1 MKMETQDFGAQLLTM
16 PEIFADNFFII
27 PDYQRGYAWD
37 EKQVQDL
44 LQDLDHLIDD
54 GISQKHYTGTLVLS
68 HQGQPGRFNVV
79 DGQQRLT
86 TLVILAKVLFDHLPE
101 DERSRIEGLYLRRGE
116 LGSTEPVLTLNS
128 DTHRFFENVILN
140 DRPKSTEPSRLE
152 AHERLIKARKIIK
165 KWIQKRIK
173 NEASVEEV
181 VLTLESDMG
190 FIVFAPKEDAETGVM
205 FEVINNRGKDLS
217 ELEKI
222 KNYLIYCSVKLNA
235 AKLRESIDSDWSEIL
250 KYLHTAKKTADSD
263 ENSFLRYCMAVHFSL
278 SKNDSQHG
286 YIELKKLLALDGAL
300 GSDESKKAAIKKMMS
315 FVAFLKDASHWYAR
329 LYGQLHQGLSSE
341 LVQVLDQIRGQDRQ
355 ASIMPLFLALVVKS
369 DPSDESLV
377 RLLGLVEILNFRVYI
392 ARNMTRRNDSGQAEL
407 FRYASAYYHDRL
419 IDELYIS
426 ADVEGVETEEKA
438 LELQLLEF
446 IFEYAPEEEFIDSF
460 KLRKSE
466 MDDFYQ
472 WNGLRYFLMNYE
484 QHLQPNKTIKIDRI
498 LRARKEGKSND
509 YLSIEHLWATRNR
522 AEEGQNVRPVD
533 KHERRRLGN
542 FVLLELRLN
551 IQGDCDDLEDK
562 SIRYLEGLNGE
573 AGTDLQH
580 VREAVTTAQK
590 STKKRKDK
598 KRLKNYYLELYRE
611 INDRNEERYIEFAAQ
626 RWSLAGFLGY
636 EEIKAAYEED
646 EE

>member
-1 MKMETQDFGAQLLTM
+1 MEIKNFGAQLLTM
-16 PEIFADNFFII
+16 PEIFADNYFVI

-68 HQGQPGRFNVV
+68 HEGRPDRFNVV

-86 TLVILAKVLFDHLPE
+86 TLVILAKAIFDELPKNE
-101 DERSRIEGLYLRRGE
+101 KSRIEGLYIRRGK
-116 LGSTEPVLTLNS
+116 LGSAEHVLTLNS
-128 DTHRFFENVILN
+128 DTRRFFENVILD
-140 DRPKSTEPSRLE
+140 DRPKSSEPSRLE
-152 AHERLIKARKIIK
+152 SHDRLVKAWKIIR
-165 KWIQKRIK
+165 KWVQKRIK
-173 NEASVEEV
+173 SKTAIEKIL
-181 VLTLESDMG
+181 LTLESDMG

-222 KNYLIYCSVKLNA
+222 KNYLIYCSVKLDA
-235 AKLRESIDSDWSEIL
+235 AKLRENIDSDWSDIL
-250 KYLHTAKKTADSD
+250 NYLHAANKTADSD
-263 ENSFLRYCMAVHFSL
+263 ENSFLRYCMAVHFGL
-278 SKNDSQHG
+278 SKTDSQHG
-286 YIELKKLLALDGAL
+286 YIELKKLLVLDQAIRTDD
-300 GSDESKKAAIKKMMS
+300 SRNAAVKAIMS
-315 FVAFLKDASHWYAR
+315 FVEFLKNASHWYAR
-329 LYGQLHQGLSSE
+329 LYGQVHQGLSAE

-355 ASIMPLFLALVVKS
+355 ASIMPLFLALVVKNHAL
-369 DPSDESLV
+369 DGNLE
-377 RLLGLVEILNFRVYI
+377 RLLRLLETLNFRVYI
-392 ARNMTRRNDSGQAEL
+392 ARNMTSRNDSGQAEL

-419 IDELYIS
+419 IENLDVS
-426 ADVEGVETEEKA
+426 AEIEGVDSEDKA
-438 LELQLLEF
+438 LEIQLLEF
-446 IFEYAPEEEFIDSF
+446 IFWNAPESEFLGSF
-460 KLRKSE
+460 MLREGE

-484 QHLQPNKTIKIDRI
+484 QHLQPNKTIRIDRI
-498 LRARKEGKSND
+498 LKARKEGKSND

-551 IQGDCDDLEDK
+551 IQGDCDDLEAK
-562 SIRYLEGLNGE
+562 STRYLEGLNGE

-580 VREAVTTAQK
+580 VKEAVSAAQK
-590 STKKRKDK
+590 SIKKRQDK
-598 KRLKNYYLELYRE
+598 KRLKNFYLELYRE
-611 INDRNEERYIEFAAQ
+611 INDRNEARYKKFAAQ
-626 RWSLAGFLGY
+626 RWSLAQYLGY
-636 EEIKAAYEED
+636 NEIKAAYEED

>member
-1 MKMETQDFGAQLLTM
+1 MEIKNFGAQLLTM
-16 PEIFADNFFII
+16 PEIFADNYFVI

-68 HQGQPGRFNVV
+68 HEGQSDRYKVV

-86 TLVILAKVLFDHLPE
+86 TLVMLAKVIFDELPE
-101 DERSRIEGLYLRRGE
+101 NEKSRVEGLYIRRGK
-116 LGSTEPVLTLNS
+116 LGSAKRVLTLNS
-128 DTHRFFENVILN
+128 DTRRFFENVILD
-140 DRPKSTEPSRLE
+140 DRPKSSEPSRLE
-152 AHERLIKARKIIK
+152 SHDRLVKARKIIR
-165 KWIQKRIK
+165 KWVQKRIK
-173 NEASVEEV
+173 NNIALED
-181 VLTLESDMG
+181 VLHTLESDMG
-190 FIVFAPKEDAETGVM
+190 FIVFAPTEDAETGVM

-235 AKLRESIDSDWSEIL
+235 AELRESIDSDWSNIL
-250 KYLHTAKKTADSD
+250 QYLHTAKKTADSD

-278 SKNDSQHG
+278 SKTDSQHG
-286 YIELKKLLALDGAL
+286 YIELKKLLSLD
-300 GSDESKKAAIKKMMS
+300 KAIATDDSRNAAVQQIMS
-315 FVAFLKDASHWYAR
+315 FVAFLKNASHWYAR
-329 LYGQLHQGLSSE
+329 LYGQMHQGLSAE

-355 ASIMPLFLALVVKS
+355 ASIMPLFLALVVKNHTL
-369 DPSDESLV
+369 DGNLV
-377 RLLGLVEILNFRVYI
+377 RLLRLLETLNFRVYI
-392 ARNMTRRNDSGQAEL
+392 ARNMTSRNDSGQAEL
-407 FRYASAYYHDRL
+407 FRYASAYYHDKL
-419 IDELYIS
+419 VDELDVS
-426 ADVEGVETEEKA
+426 ADIEGVDTEDKA
-438 LELQLLEF
+438 LEIQLLEF
-446 IFEYAPEEEFIDSF
+446 IFWNAPESEFLGSF
-460 KLRKSE
+460 VLREGE

-484 QHLQPNKTIKIDRI
+484 QHLQPNKTIRIDRI

-522 AEEGQNVRPVD
+522 AEDGQNVRPVD

-551 IQGDCDDLEDK
+551 IQGDCDDLQDK

-580 VREAVTTAQK
+580 VKEAVSTAKK
-590 STKKRKDK
+590 SIKKRKDK

-611 INDRNEERYIEFAAQ
+611 INDRNEARYQEFAAQ
-626 RWSLAGFLGY
+626 RWSLAQYLGY
-636 EEIKAAYEED
+636 DEIKAAYEED

>member
-1 MKMETQDFGAQLLTM
+1 MEIKNFGAQLLTI
-16 PEIFADNFFII
+16 PEIFADNYFVI

-68 HQGQPGRFNVV
+68 HEGQSDRYKVV

-86 TLVILAKVLFDHLPE
+86 TLVMLAKVIFDELPE
-101 DERSRIEGLYLRRGE
+101 NEKSRVEGLYIRRGK
-116 LGSTEPVLTLNS
+116 LGSAKRVLTLNS
-128 DTHRFFENVILN
+128 DTRRFFENVILD
-140 DRPKSTEPSRLE
+140 DRPKSSEPSRLE
-152 AHERLIKARKIIK
+152 SHDRLVKARKIIR
-165 KWIQKRIK
+165 KWVQKRIK
-173 NEASVEEV
+173 NNIALED
-181 VLTLESDMG
+181 VLHTLESDMG
-190 FIVFAPKEDAETGVM
+190 FIVFAPTEDAETGVM

-235 AKLRESIDSDWSEIL
+235 AELRESIDSDWSNIL
-250 KYLHTAKKTADSD
+250 QYLHTAKKTADSD

-278 SKNDSQHG
+278 SKTDSQHG
-286 YIELKKLLALDGAL
+286 YIELKKLLSLDQAIATDD
-300 GSDESKKAAIKKMMS
+300 SRNAAVQQIMS
-315 FVAFLKDASHWYAR
+315 FVAFLKNASHWYAR
-329 LYGQLHQGLSSE
+329 LYGQMHQGLSAE

-355 ASIMPLFLALVVKS
+355 ASIMPLFLALVVKNHTL
-369 DPSDESLV
+369 DGNLV
-377 RLLGLVEILNFRVYI
+377 RLLRLLETLNFRVYI
-392 ARNMTRRNDSGQAEL
+392 ARNMTSRNDSGQAEL
-407 FRYASAYYHDRL
+407 FRYASAYYHDKL
-419 IDELYIS
+419 VDELDVS
-426 ADVEGVETEEKA
+426 ADIEGVDTEDKA
-438 LELQLLEF
+438 LEIQLLEF
-446 IFEYAPEEEFIDSF
+446 IFWNAPESEFLGSF
-460 KLRKSE
+460 VLREGE

-484 QHLQPNKTIKIDRI
+484 QHLQPNKTIRIDRI

-522 AEEGQNVRPVD
+522 AEDGQNVRPVD

-551 IQGDCDDLEDK
+551 IQGDCDDLQDK

-580 VREAVTTAQK
+580 VKEAVSTAKK
-590 STKKRKDK
+590 SIKKRKDK

-611 INDRNEERYIEFAAQ
+611 INDRNEARYQEFAAQ
-626 RWSLAGFLGY
+626 RWSLAQYLGY
-636 EEIKAAYEED
+636 DEIKAAYEED

>member
-1 MKMETQDFGAQLLTM
+1 MGIQDLGARLLTM
-16 PEIFADNFFII
+16 PEIFADNIFVV

-68 HQGQPGRFNVV
+68 HEGRPDRFNVV

-101 DERSRIEGLYLRRGE
+101 NERPRIERLYLKRGK
-116 LGSTEPVLTLNS
+116 LGSAEQVLTLNS
-128 DTHRFFENVILN
+128 DTRRFFENVILD
-140 DRPKSTEPSRLE
+140 DRPKSSEPSRLE
-152 AHERLIKARKIIK
+152 SHDRLVEARKVIR
-165 KWIQKRIK
+165 KWIQKRLKSGTQIK
-173 NEASVEEV
+173 DVMR
-181 VLTLESDMG
+181 TLESDMG
-190 FIVFAPKEDAETGVM
+190 FIVFAPTEDAETGVM

-235 AKLRESIDSDWSEIL
+235 AKLRESIDSEWSEIL

-278 SKNDSQHG
+278 NKSDSQNG
-286 YIELKKLLALDGAL
+286 YVELKKLLALDQAIATE
-300 GSDESKKAAIKKMMS
+300 ESRDVAVQKIIS
-315 FVAFLKDASHWYAR
+315 FVTFLKNASHWYAR
-329 LYGQLHQGLSSE
+329 LYGQMHEGLSAD

-355 ASIMPLFLALVVKS
+355 ASIMPLFLALVVKNHS
-369 DPSDESLV
+369 LGESLV
-377 RLLGLVEILNFRVYI
+377 RLLGLLEILNFRVYI
-392 ARNMTRRNDSGQAEL
+392 ARNMTSRNDSGQAEL
-407 FRYASAYYHDRL
+407 FRYASSYYHNRL
-419 IDELYIS
+419 LENLDVS
-426 ADVEGVETEEKA
+426 AEIGGLDSEDKA
-438 LELQLLEF
+438 LEVQLLEF
-446 IFEYAPEEEFIDSF
+446 IFWNAPESEFISSF
-460 KLRKSE
+460 MLREGE
-466 MDDFYQ
+466 MDDFYH

-498 LRARKEGKSND
+498 LKARKDGKSND
-509 YLSIEHLWATRNR
+509 YLSVEHLWATRNR
-522 AEEGQNVRPVD
+522 ADEGQNIRPID
-533 KHERRRLGN
+533 RHERRRLGN

-562 SIRYLEGLNGE
+562 SLRYLEGLNGE

-580 VREAVTTAQK
+580 VKEAVSTAKK
-590 STKKRKDK
+590 SIKLRKNK

-611 INDRNEERYIEFAAQ
+611 INDRNEARYIDFAAR
-626 RWSLAGFLGY
+626 RWSLSNYVGFD
-636 EEIKAAYEED
+636 EIKAAYEEGED
-646 EE
+646 

>member
-1 MKMETQDFGAQLLTM
+1 METKGFGAQLLTL
-16 PEIFADNFFII
+16 PEIFADNYFVI

-44 LQDLDHLIDD
+44 LQDLDHLVDD

-68 HQGQPGRFNVV
+68 HDGRSDRYKVV

-86 TLVILAKVLFDHLPE
+86 TLVMLAKVIFDELPE
-101 DERSRIEGLYLRRGE
+101 NEKSRVEGLYIRRGK
-116 LGSTEPVLTLNS
+116 LGSARRVLTLNS
-128 DTHRFFENVILN
+128 DTRRFFENVILD
-140 DRPKSTEPSRLE
+140 DRPKSSEPSRLE
-152 AHERLIKARKIIK
+152 SHDRLVKARKIIR
-165 KWIQKRIK
+165 KWVQKRIK
-173 NEASVEEV
+173 NNTALQEV
-181 VLTLESDMG
+181 LLTLESDMG
-190 FIVFAPKEDAETGVM
+190 FIVFAPTEDAETGVM

-235 AKLRESIDSDWSEIL
+235 AELRENIDSDWSDIL
-250 KYLHTAKKTADSD
+250 QYLHTAKKTADSD

-278 SKNDSQHG
+278 SKTDSQHG
-286 YIELKKLLALDGAL
+286 YIELKKLLSLDQAIAADD
-300 GSDESKKAAIKKMMS
+300 SRNAAIQQIMS
-315 FVAFLKDASHWYAR
+315 FVAFLKNASHWYAR
-329 LYGQLHQGLSSE
+329 LYGQMHQGLSAE

-355 ASIMPLFLALVVKS
+355 ASIMPLFLALVVKNHTLG
-369 DPSDESLV
+369 ENLV
-377 RLLGLVEILNFRVYI
+377 RLLRLLETLNFRVYI
-392 ARNMTRRNDSGQAEL
+392 ARNMTSRNDSGQAEL
-407 FRYASAYYHDRL
+407 FRYASAYYHDKL
-419 IDELYIS
+419 VEELDVS
-426 ADVEGVETEEKA
+426 ADIEGVDSEDKA
-438 LELQLLEF
+438 LEIQLLEF
-446 IFEYAPEEEFIDSF
+446 IFWNAPESEFLGSF
-460 KLRKSE
+460 VLREGE

-484 QHLQPNKTIKIDRI
+484 QHLQPNKTIRIDRI

-551 IQGDCDDLEDK
+551 IQGDCDHLEDK
-562 SIRYLEGLNGE
+562 ATRYLEGMNGE

-580 VREAVTTAQK
+580 VREAVSAAKK
-590 STKKRKDK
+590 SIKKRKDK
-598 KRLKNYYLELYRE
+598 KRLKNYYLDLHRE
-611 INDRNEERYIEFAAQ
+611 INNLNEARYVRFAAE
-626 RWSLAGFLGY
+626 RWSLVQYLGY
-636 EEIKAAYEED
+636 EEIKAAYDED